1 MRTLSLQREPGQDP
15 EIREPLLCPVPYPSP
30 LLAGPGVSPGLGKV
44 ISLSTAPLPTSCV
57 GKDSSPTQSG
67 RSGTSEYQ
75 PHTPSPS
82 GFQGLIISTS
92 IRSLL
97 IFLQNVF
104 HDFTDITAA
113 HYEWK
118 RSGKSPGGSRAP
130 GDWAPLC
137 SAPPP
142 PQLRRTVASKSL
154 SPARQDI
161 WARWH

>member
-1 MRTLSLQREPGQDP
+1 MRALRLKRGSGQDP
-15 EIREPLLCPVPYPSP
+15 EIWKPLLDPVPHPSP
-30 LLAGPGVSPGLGKV
+30 LRAGPGVSLCLGKV
-44 ISLSTAPLPTSCV
+44 ISLSTVPLPTSFAV
-57 GKDSSPTQSG
+57 KGPSPTQSG
-67 RSGTSEYQ
+67 GSGTSEYQ

-113 HYEWK
+113 HCEWK

-130 GDWAPLC
+130 RDWAPPTP
-137 SAPPP
+137 AT
-142 PQLRRTVASKSL
+142 QQDYGFKISL
-154 SPARQDI
+154 
-161 WARWH
+161 